1 MPPDFWE
8 KRHADEALE
17 AQALA
22 SKPWLRQGDIPFL
35 GGRPDR
41 ETVISTDDILN
52 LQIALNTAQDLEKF
66 CALT

>member
-1 MPPDFWE
+1 MLPDFWDNRQE
-8 KRHADEALE
+8 EQAKE

-22 SKPWLRQGDIPFL
+22 SKPWLRHPQIAWL
-35 GGRPDR
+35 AGRPDR

-52 LQIALNTAQDLEKF
+52 LQIALNTAQDLEEF